1 MAQQAQQRAEIAPL
15 DHEQALELAKALPE
29 DKAEALTEYLEA
41 LRTRNVVVL
50 GENEAFALR
59 DSQGEIRAYQSVLRL
74 STNDGTLVQIGSKE
88 NSPYVISAQGYEKWA
103 NAAGAIVMN
112 APEVLFEGRMVQ
124 NPHVV
129 REPKH
134 NHIIEIYCRAIA
146 FMYSDKGIPMVSDRT
161 TIFDVPRYRMIDLLA
176 KAKWTPQ
183 AFKLLPKGMKP
194 EEKGTW
200 AEYPFDDSTSLWV
213 DTSHK
218 EAIDFFSQVI
228 NREKKAIEFA
238 QTFAQRNALKHLAG
252 EQRSKTGKTMTMKVT
267 CWRPTSGNLIKWDQS
282 RYAVAQKALASVAG
296 GNQDAMQITSG
307 SDYIDDEPEVVE
319 EIQEEVEA
327 ETETEE
333 SPKKKHNEVIDI
345 EPEDSKPDQP
355 VQNGGKT
362 KSGYKITGQS
372 GLTQEE
378 IPLGKGPAV
387 EDPVFKQLRAAEEAV
402 PELVQQAMKKLGIKE
417 IVNAK
422 QAKDVLARANTLADG
437 E

>member
-1 MAQQAQQRAEIAPL
+1 
-15 DHEQALELAKALPE
+15 
-29 DKAEALTEYLEA
+29 
-41 LRTRNVVVL
+41 
-50 GENEAFALR
+50 
-59 DSQGEIRAYQSVLRL
+59 
-74 STNDGTLVQIGSKE
+74 
-88 NSPYVISAQGYEKWA
+88 
-103 NAAGAIVMN
+103 
-112 APEVLFEGRMVQ
+112 
-124 NPHVV
+124 
-129 REPKH
+129 
-134 NHIIEIYCRAIA
+134 
-146 FMYSDKGIPMVSDRT
+146 
-161 TIFDVPRYRMIDLLA
+161 
-176 KAKWTPQ
+176 
-183 AFKLLPKGMKP
+183 
-194 EEKGTW
+194 
-200 AEYPFDDSTSLWV
+200 
-213 DTSHK
+213 
-218 EAIDFFSQVI
+218 
-228 NREKKAIEFA
+228 
-238 QTFAQRNALKHLAG
+238 
-252 EQRSKTGKTMTMKVT
+252 MTMKVT

-355 VQNGGKT
+355 AQNGEKN
-362 KSGYKITGQS
+362 KPGYKITGQS

-402 PELVQQAMKKLGIKE
+402 PELVQQAMKELGIKE
-417 IVNAK
+417 ITNAK